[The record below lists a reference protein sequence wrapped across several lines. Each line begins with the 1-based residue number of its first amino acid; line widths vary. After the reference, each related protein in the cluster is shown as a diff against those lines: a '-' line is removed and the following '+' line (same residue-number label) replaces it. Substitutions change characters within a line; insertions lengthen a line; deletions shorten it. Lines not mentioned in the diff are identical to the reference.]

1 MLKRF
6 LDVAAAGSALVALAP
21 VMTVVATRIKR
32 EDSGPVFYRAVRVG
46 KDGRPFQMFKF
57 RTMVVNADK
66 IGGPSTPAD
75 DPRLTRIG
83 KTLRAYKLDELPQLI
98 NVVLGDMSLV
108 GPRPEV
114 PEYVSMYTPNERLLL
129 SVRPGMTDW
138 ASIRFR
144 HEAEILRGSA
154 DPEQTY
160 QETIRPEKIR
170 LGLEYVRRRSLW
182 IDLGILLS
190 TAKALLT
197 DHPAL
202 SLEDGAADT

>member
-21 VMTVVATRIKR
+21 VMAVVATRIKR
-32 EDSGPVFYRAVRVG
+32 EDSGPIFYRAVRVG
-46 KDGRPFQMFKF
+46 KDGRPFRMFKF

-66 IGGPSTPAD
+66 LGGPSTPAD

-114 PEYVSMYTPNERLLL
+114 PEYVSLYTPEERLLL

-160 QETIRPEKIR
+160 QEKIRPEKIR
-170 LGLEYVRRRSLW
+170 LGLEYVRKRSLW

-190 TAKALLT
+190 TAQTLLT
-197 DHPAL
+197 DDR
-202 SLEDGAADT
+202 SDDG